1 MSKAFFNSIPLKQ
14 IEKKTSK
21 HHKLPSTKHA
31 CLQDCLKVWVLL
43 QSCNVRPWELSQQYK
58 YMYEIYPRKQAINIT
73 VLDVFNLRILWLN
86 KLDCNSTLHR
96 AKSKSH
102 WIIVF
107 LWISENTHT
116 AILQQWKSNDHWLVY
131 EWVGTRILYKLL
143 LDKSICK
150 HHIKMQIFEMWRII
164 LILWYLGP
172 FILTRPCPFSTVLS
186 CLSDVQKSWSIVEPL

>member
-1 MSKAFFNSIPLKQ
+1 MSKAFFNSIPIKQ
-14 IEKKTSK
+14 IENKNKKTK

-31 CLQDCLKVWVLL
+31 CLQDCLKAWVLL

-58 YMYEIYPRKQAINIT
+58 YMYEIHPRKQAINIT
-73 VLDVFNLRILWLN
+73 LLDVFNLRILWLN
-86 KLDCNSTLHR
+86 ELDCHSTLHR

-143 LDKSICK
+143 LDFKGIWNVK
-150 HHIKMQIFEMWRII
+150 NNINFMIFMAM
-164 LILWYLGP
+164 
-172 FILTRPCPFSTVLS
+172 FCT
-186 CLSDVQKSWSIVEPL
+186 